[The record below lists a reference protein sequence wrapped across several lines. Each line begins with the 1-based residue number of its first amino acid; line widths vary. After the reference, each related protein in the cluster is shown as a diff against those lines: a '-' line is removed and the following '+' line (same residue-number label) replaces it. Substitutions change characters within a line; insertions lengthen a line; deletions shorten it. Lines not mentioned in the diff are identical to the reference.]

1 MSLYDDIVRSQVKQG
16 NLGGKHGPLGSY
28 AAKKQKA
35 PKVLYL
41 PLSLPPSLSFSLIP
55 HPLHTHS
62 TLIHSSL
69 NSLTKQPA
77 AKPKEKVNFTV
88 SILDGKVYK
97 STDANGLSDP
107 WVRICKSMWRGR
119 EGKGGE
125 GRGREG
131 RRGGEEEREMGEEW
145 MSVEWVWSG

>member
-1 MSLYDDIVRSQVKQG
+1 MVHLVLMQLRNKRHPRYSIYPSPSL
-16 NLGGKHGPLGSY
+16 P
-28 AAKKQKA
+28 
-35 PKVLYL
+35 P
-41 PLSLPPSLSFSLIP
+41 SLPPSLSFSLIP

-119 EGKGGE
+119 EGKGREGKGREGKGGE
-125 GRGREG
+125 GRGGEE
-131 RRGGEEEREMGEEW
+131 RRGGEGD
-145 MSVEWVWSG
+145 G